1 MNFDKLDRWI
11 SVAANIGVLVG
22 ILFLVQEIRT
32 NTESNILGVQE
43 AYTGF
48 FIQIN
53 SLMVSEEM
61 ADLAYKTQIGEPLSP
76 AEELRVDAWFRLL
89 INQFNFMKRLYD
101 QGVVTDNELRETV
114 GTVRYVIQGNQGF
127 QRRADEIFSGDYR
140 QLLLEEDGLEAYIQ
154 SSN

>member
-53 SLMVSEEM
+53 SLMISEEM
-61 ADLAYKTQIGEPLSP
+61 GELAYKTTIGEPLSP
-76 AEELRVDAWFRLL
+76 SEELRVDAWFRLL
-89 INQFNFMKRLYD
+89 INQFNFIKRLYD
-101 QGVVTDNELRETV
+101 QGVVTDIELRETV

-127 QRRADEIFSGDYR
+127 QRRTESLSEDYR